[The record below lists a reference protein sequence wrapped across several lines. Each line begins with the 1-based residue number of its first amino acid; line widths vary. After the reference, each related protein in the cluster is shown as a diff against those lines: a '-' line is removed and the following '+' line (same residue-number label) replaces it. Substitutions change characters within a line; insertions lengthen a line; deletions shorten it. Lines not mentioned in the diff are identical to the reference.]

1 MSRIPLVQRPAD
13 EAVEKVYAEI
23 EDELGSIPN
32 MFRAYAHHPELL
44 RLKWEKFK
52 VLMMHG
58 CLSVRLKE
66 SIALVVSADNRN
78 EYGIARYS
86 ELLQEREVDPKEIL
100 KIRLD
105 PDHAHLSPKEH
116 ALLELAHH
124 ANQTPY
130 DHGEKYIDAARREGA
145 SDMEIVE
152 ALGVME
158 FMTGANRFLEVLDVT
173 LD

>member
-13 EAVEKVYAEI
+13 EMVEQVFAEI

-32 MFRAYAHHPELL
+32 MFRAYANHPEIL
-44 RLKWEKFK
+44 RLNWERFK

-86 ELLQEREVDPKEIL
+86 ELLQEREVNPHEIL

-105 PDHAHLSPKEH
+105 PDHAHLSSKEH
-116 ALLELAHH
+116 ALLALAHRAH
-124 ANQTPY
+124 QSPF
-130 DHGEKYIDAARREGA
+130 DHGEKFVDAARREGA
-145 SDMEIVE
+145 TDMEIVE

-158 FMTGANRFLEVLDVT
+158 FMAGANRFLEVLDVT